1 MQLAEICS
9 KYETKEDI
17 AVLKEAVS
25 SNTSELEFENLD
37 EAMAV
42 RCFTLSY
49 RHDHSKLQTGRLL
62 LKRDDIHKM
71 YDFWRIIRLN
81 EVRSL

>member
-9 KYETKEDI
+9 KYETEEDI

-42 RCFTLSY
+42 R
-49 RHDHSKLQTGRLL
+49 
-62 LKRDDIHKM
+62 
-71 YDFWRIIRLN
+71 
-81 EVRSL
+81 